1 MPAAPEERVQ
11 EVETGFEVESPQA
24 LRLGSVICNLRITNY
39 KLRMAELAR
48 QKSLHLSR
56 DFRGF
61 RLLRPN
67 VPVSRPTRFRHTFAA
82 EEMQRT
88 EYQLKAEAQ
97 KRQTIADREWVVT
110 RADAQSRI
118 RLLSCLPNE
127 SERHSAESADEDTP
141 VAGYNEALAH
151 HILSALEE
159 VFPKKLSSDEIKTK
173 ERALADVPEE

>member
-1 MPAAPEERVQ
+1 
-11 EVETGFEVESPQA
+11 
-24 LRLGSVICNLRITNY
+24 
-39 KLRMAELAR
+39 MAELAR

-67 VPVSRPTRFRHTFAA
+67 APVSRPTRFRHTFAA

-173 ERALADVPEE
+173 ERALADVPEEAFLLALDALYKMRLVQRVSRIPLEV